1 MSLIIRVGSIVFYF
15 WHSKKYDQCLDKSSS
30 LYRLKH
36 SLDIDTA
43 LSFGGSHKVG
53 VVRIA
58 LLMDVVLE

>member
-1 MSLIIRVGSIVFYF
+1 MSLIIRVGSIVFTL
-15 WHSKKYDQCLDKSSS
+15 HAKIRQCLDKSSS